1 MFLPL
6 LLTGSGSL
14 SQGMVIN
21 VSPNCIRASA
31 VLGLGR
37 HGDNSI
43 CHVSVWVTLVQLIP
57 AVLLQ
62 SQMQVFPLLFDFNRK
77 LCLHHFP
84 EVLNEISLLS
94 YFRNVLDFACV
105 LYVPLNLYIW
115 RI

>member
-21 VSPNCIRASA
+21 VYPNRIRASA

-43 CHVSVWVTLVQLIP
+43 CHVSVWVTLVQLMP
-57 AVLLQ
+57 AVLLH
-62 SQMQVFPLLFDFNRK
+62 SQMQVSPLLFGFKRK

-84 EVLNEISLLS
+84 AVLSEISLLS
-94 YFRNVLDFACV
+94 YIRNVLGFACV
-105 LYVPLNLYIW
+105 LYVPLNLYIC